1 MAGKKYPAGLL
12 MGVLSLRIGG
22 KMKLNRIF
30 LIMGLCMVMLGCSKY
45 KNRLPSPE
53 QKGDET
59 IAILNIHLVPMTEE
73 KIVKNQTVLVK
84 GKKIIAI
91 GPSATITVPENSMRI
106 DGTGAYLMPGLADMH
121 MHTRNDWEEWL
132 GPWPVSPLYLYL
144 ANGVTTIRCYGP
156 GGGSQ
161 NYVLRWRDKI
171 TAGRRIGPTIYS
183 SGAIIYGP
191 VDNPQEI
198 VQQQKTS
205 GFDFIKLYSFLS
217 QNEFRAAMAAAK
229 QEEMYVAGH
238 IPFQVGLDGV
248 LSEGMDEIAHIEE
261 LAWELVDFDKSKNL
275 KGRAWMPYIIG
286 AAFQQFK
293 PVLKFGM
300 KDLEQKHAPFVSSLA
315 RKVKSADV
323 PVCTTLFLDDVIV
336 EKLFEPE
343 RFMSKRENRYLPRKY
358 FAAFRQGR
366 EKHQVQFRG
375 GEVFAPFKQR
385 MDRLLLH
392 HLKQAGVPL
401 VLGTDAGGGWMG
413 LVPGFSIHDEL
424 RVLVESGFTPYEAI
438 QAGTVNAAAV
448 VKKMTGNDDF
458 GTIETGKR
466 ADLILVNQNP
476 LEDIAH
482 IKEIIGVMAA
492 GRWYPKTELQ
502 KMIEISK

>member
-1 MAGKKYPAGLL
+1 
-12 MGVLSLRIGG
+12 
-22 KMKLNRIF
+22 MKPIRVF
-30 LIMGLCMVMLGCSKY
+30 LVMGLCMLIVGCSKY
-45 KNRLPSPE
+45 KSSLPSPE
-53 QKGDET
+53 LKSDEI
-59 IAILNIHLVPMTEE
+59 IAIRNVHLVPMTAE

-91 GPSATITVPENSMRI
+91 GPSETVTVPENSIRI
-106 DGTGAYLMPGLADMH
+106 NGADAYLMPGLADMH
-121 MHTRNDWEEWL
+121 MHTRDDWEAWL
-132 GPWPVSPLYLYL
+132 SPWPVSPLHLYL
-144 ANGVTTIRCYGP
+144 ANGVTTIRCFGP
-156 GGGSQ
+156 GEGFQS
-161 NYVLRWRDKI
+161 YVLRWRDKI

-183 SGAIIYGP
+183 SGSIIRGP
-191 VDNPQEI
+191 VANPQKI
-198 VQQQKTS
+198 IQQQNAS

-217 QNEFRAAMAAAK
+217 QNEFHEAMAAAK

-261 LAWELVDFDKSKNL
+261 LAWEFVDFDKGKNL
-275 KGRAWMPYIIG
+275 KGRAWLPYIIG
-286 AAFQQFK
+286 VAFQQFK
-293 PVLKFGM
+293 PLLKFEM
-300 KDLEQKHAPFVSSLA
+300 KDLEQKYAPIVSSLA

-323 PVCTTLFLDDVIV
+323 PVCTTLFLDDVII

-343 RFMSKRENRYLPRKY
+343 RFLSKRENIYLPRKY
-358 FAAFRQGR
+358 FAAFKLGH

-375 GEVFAPFKQR
+375 GEIFAPFKR
-385 MDRLLLH
+385 RIDRILLH

-401 VLGTDAGGGWMG
+401 VLGTDAGTGWMG

-438 QAGTVNAAAV
+438 KTGTVNAAEV
-448 VKKMTGNDDF
+448 VKRVTGRGDF

-466 ADLILVNQNP
+466 ADLILLNQNP

-492 GRWYPKTELQ
+492 GRWYEKADLQ
-502 KMIEISK
+502 KMIKISK